1 MSTNSIST
9 VIFDLGRVC
18 VNIDFE
24 AFPNALELLTA
35 EARAPY
41 QRAVAVHAHLFETGK
56 ISTEEFIDRLFSVFN
71 GRYTREHLLHAWNE
85 IIRDDVPGMLSIISR
100 VQDHHATAMLS
111 NTSVVHFEKAERDCS
126 TVRQITRRFLSF
138 EVGVAKPA
146 PEIYEHV
153 IRELGAEPARLLFID
168 DLAENVEA
176 AQKAGMNGLIF
187 TDPGHLEAALVEW
200 NILPVIP
207 PNSAFSR

>member
-1 MSTNSIST
+1 MGANSIST
-9 VIFDLGRVC
+9 VIFDLGRVL

-24 AFPNALELLTA
+24 AFPNALGLLTP

-41 QRAVAVHAHLFETGK
+41 QRAVAMHAHLYETGK
-56 ISTEEFIDRLFSVFN
+56 ISTDEFIERLFAVFG

-85 IIRDDVPGMLSIISR
+85 IIREDVPGMLGLIGR
-100 VQDHHATAMLS
+100 VQDQHATAMLS
-111 NTSVVHFEKAERDCS
+111 NTSVMHFEKAERECS
-126 TVRQITRRFLSF
+126 TVRKITRRFLSF

-153 IRELGAEPARLLFID
+153 IRELHTEPARILFID
-168 DLAENVEA
+168 DLVENVEA

-187 TDPGHLEAALVEW
+187 TDIARLEADLVHW
-200 NILPVIP
+200 NILPEIS
-207 PNSAFSR
+207 PNSTFSR